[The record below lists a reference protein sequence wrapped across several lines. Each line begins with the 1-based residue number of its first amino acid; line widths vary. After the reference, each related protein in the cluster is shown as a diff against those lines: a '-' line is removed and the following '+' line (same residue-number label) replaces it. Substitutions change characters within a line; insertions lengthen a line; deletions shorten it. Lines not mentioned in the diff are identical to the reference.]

1 RNAAEKNYRWRQV
14 EGVELY
20 ELERRVTGRVV
31 ITNYDPRTL
40 SDAERSTLNAR
51 AANNPG
57 NFVLIDIRPGHPG
70 GDWPLFG
77 ALKLRSLNHLLD
89 FVAENDVEVRE
100 YDVTKDPRSGVSAPN
115 PARTLAIE
123 VSESPPAGDA
133 PFAMYRGRYYT
144 VGDSHWDRRAFTVL
158 YELFQMTV
166 TDVSQVGLPITI
178 SKGGWLPLKSRGH
191 GNDDPSGQRI
201 AEGGSQ
207 ERSHHR
213 PGRLWVRVW
222 GRSPRRLPSLPPAS
236 PSHERGVQGLDK
248 GGDGVGR
255 YDGRSRARPAR
266 RLGQGLLRC
275 AKRGA
280 NADVRDGRLARP
292 RPGRVRP
299 RDERGARTSA

>member
-1 RNAAEKNYRWRQV
+1 MRIRAEGKEEQPPGGIDARVFMYWTAHPREVEAFRRDALPLGWLTDKRIQTACQLACLEATRAGLSAAPAADAIRNAAEKNYRWRQV

-100 YDVTKDPRSGVSAPN
+100 YDVKKDQRSGVSAPN
-115 PARTLAIE
+115 PARTLAYD

-144 VGDSHWDRRAFTVL
+144 VGDSHWDRRA
-158 YELFQMTV
+158 
-166 TDVSQVGLPITI
+166 
-178 SKGGWLPLKSRGH
+178 
-191 GNDDPSGQRI
+191 
-201 AEGGSQ
+201 
-207 ERSHHR
+207 
-213 PGRLWVRVW
+213 
-222 GRSPRRLPSLPPAS
+222 
-236 PSHERGVQGLDK
+236 
-248 GGDGVGR
+248 
-255 YDGRSRARPAR
+255 
-266 RLGQGLLRC
+266 
-275 AKRGA
+275 
-280 NADVRDGRLARP
+280 
-292 RPGRVRP
+292 
-299 RDERGARTSA
+299 

>member
-1 RNAAEKNYRWRQV
+1 MVMRLMADGIEVQTPEGRFERFILNWPTHPKEYEEFRRIALHLAWLNDNRNLFVSRLAFLEATRAVLSAAPAADEIRNAAEKNYRWRQV

-100 YDVTKDPRSGVSAPN
+100 YDVTKDPRSGDSAPN

-123 VSESPPAGDA
+123 VSESAPAGDA
-133 PFAMYRGRYYT
+133 PFALYRGHYYT
-144 VGDSHWDRRAFTVL
+144 VADTHWDRRAFTVL

-178 SKGGWLPLKSRGH
+178 SK
-191 GNDDPSGQRI
+191 
-201 AEGGSQ
+201 
-207 ERSHHR
+207 
-213 PGRLWVRVW
+213 
-222 GRSPRRLPSLPPAS
+222 
-236 PSHERGVQGLDK
+236 
-248 GGDGVGR
+248 
-255 YDGRSRARPAR
+255 
-266 RLGQGLLRC
+266 
-275 AKRGA
+275 
-280 NADVRDGRLARP
+280 
-292 RPGRVRP
+292 
-299 RDERGARTSA
+299 